1 MIYVVDPRQNRL
13 FDSFE
18 GVIPPA
24 GRKIIENGWQ
34 GLFRHAILEVMPVG
48 NLAKHFSDSRGAP
61 TKELFSMAGL
71 VFLADFF
78 DWNPQEA
85 VEAYI
90 FHSDVQYAL
99 NTEPGVTL
107 CTRTLERY
115 QQLFR
120 DNDLAA
126 RVFDKVT
133 TRLIEALELDVSRQ
147 RLDSTHVFSHMAT
160 FGRTKLMAIAIKRF
174 RTQLQRH
181 DRGAYAALPDD
192 FRQRYAAA
200 QARLFADA
208 KDTDTRAR
216 YRQQA
221 AEDLHFLI
229 TRFADRADHT
239 SRSTYKALI
248 TIFDQQCE
256 LRGEKVV
263 VKAKTGGDCI
273 QNPSDLD
280 ATYDGH
286 KGPGYQVQLAET
298 CVPSNEVQRITA
310 ALPQTACAPDAD
322 AVVPMLEQLVQAA
335 RLPNEMLA
343 DTLYTGDENVEAAA
357 ARGVD
362 LVGPVPGRAP
372 ESDPTALSVDD
383 FAWDERTGLIGAC
396 PAGHKPTSCARD
408 AATATTRFEMPASAC
423 SECPFRKQCPIKVTN
438 NGAFTLDVADKE
450 RRLAGRRVEEA
461 TEVFKER
468 YAARSGIES
477 TNSGLKNRLG
487 LGHLRVRGRGSV
499 FRVLLHKVAGW
510 NVLRAAASAKL
521 RAWVKTQVAQTL
533 KSGESGP
540 IARPCAPFFGCETAF
555 HSFLGFP
562 TGVPTVFRPHS
573 PREQNQATDHER
585 SSVGDIKL
593 EFSRGFFKLAT
604 LPDGEGV

>member
-1 MIYVVDPRQNRL
+1 MIYAVDPRQNRL
-13 FDSFE
+13 FDPFE

-24 GRKIIENGWQ
+24 GHKIIANGWQ
-34 GLFRHAILEVMPVG
+34 AIFRHVLLELMPVG
-48 NLAKHFSDSRGAP
+48 DLAKHFSNSLGAP
-61 TKELFSMAGL
+61 TKELYSMAGL

-78 DWNPQEA
+78 DWSPQEA
-85 VEAYI
+85 VVAYI

-107 CTRTLERY
+107 CTRTIERY

-174 RTQLQRH
+174 LTQLQRH
-181 DRGAYAALPDD
+181 DSDAYAALPDD
-192 FRQRYAAA
+192 FRQRYAPA
-200 QARLFADA
+200 QARLFAGA
-208 KDTDTRAR
+208 KDADTRTR

-221 AEDLHFLI
+221 ADDLHFLI
-229 TRFADRADHT
+229 TRFADRPDHT

-256 LRGEKVV
+256 LSGEKVV
-263 VKAKTGGDCI
+263 VKAKTGGDCV

-298 CVPSNEVQRITA
+298 CVPSNAVQLITG
-310 ALPQTACAPDAD
+310 ALPQTACEPDAG
-322 AVVPMLEQLVQAA
+322 AVVPMLDQLEQAA
-335 RLPNEMLA
+335 RLPGEMLA

-372 ESDPTALSVDD
+372 ESDPEALSVDD
-383 FAWDERTGLIGAC
+383 FAWDERTGMIDAC
-396 PAGHKPTSCARD
+396 PAGHAPTSCSRD
-408 AATATTRFEMPASAC
+408 AATARTRFEMPASAC
-423 SECPFRKQCPIKVTN
+423 SECPFRKQCPIKSTN
-438 NGAFTLDVADKE
+438 DGTFTLDVTDKE

-461 TEVFKER
+461 TEVFQER
-468 YAARSGIES
+468 YAPRSGIES

-487 LGHLRVRGRGSV
+487 LGRLRVRGRGSV

-510 NVLRAAASAKL
+510 NLLRAAASEKL
-521 RAWVKTQVAQTL
+521 RARMRIQVAQTL

-540 IARPCAPFFGCETAF
+540 IARPLAPVFR
-555 HSFLGFP
+555 LWNGFP
-562 TGVPTVFRPHS
+562 LVLGIPHGCS
-573 PREQNQATDHER
+573 HR
-585 SSVGDIKL
+585 
-593 EFSRGFFKLAT
+593 FLAS
-604 LPDGEGV
+604 LAA

>member
-1 MIYVVDPRQNRL
+1 MINVVDPRQNRL
-13 FDSFE
+13 FDPFE

-34 GLFRHAILEVMPVG
+34 GVFRHAILEVMPVG
-48 NLAKHFSDSRGAP
+48 YLAKHFSDSLGAP

-71 VFLADFF
+71 VFLDDFF

-90 FHSDVQYAL
+90 FRADVQYAL

-126 RVFDKVT
+126 QVFHNVT
-133 TRLIEALELDVSRQ
+133 TKLIEDLDLDVSRQ

-174 RTQLQRH
+174 LTQLQRH
-181 DRGAYAALPDD
+181 DSDAYAALPDN
-192 FRQRYAAA
+192 FRQRYAPP

-208 KDTDTRAR
+208 KDADTRTR

-221 AEDLHFLI
+221 ADDLHFLI
-229 TRFADRADHT
+229 TRFVDRPDHT

-248 TIFDQQCE
+248 TIFGQQCE
-256 LRGEKVV
+256 LSGAKVV
-263 VKAKTGGDCI
+263 VKAKTGGDCV
-273 QNPSDLD
+273 QNPSDPD

-298 CVPSNEVQRITA
+298 CVPGNEVQLITGT
-310 ALPQTACAPDAD
+310 LPQTACEPDAD
-322 AVVPMLEQLVQAA
+322 AVVPMLDQLEQAA
-335 RLPNEMLA
+335 RLPEEMLA

-357 ARGVD
+357 VRGVD
-362 LVGPVPGRAP
+362 LIGPVPGRAP
-372 ESDPTALSVDD
+372 QSDPAALSVDD
-383 FAWDERTGLIGAC
+383 FAWDERTGRIDAC
-396 PAGHKPTSCARD
+396 PAGHKPTSCSRD
-408 AATATTRFEMPASAC
+408 AATARTRFEMPASAC
-423 SECPFRKQCPIKVTN
+423 SACPFRKQCPIQSTN
-438 NGAFTLDVADKE
+438 DGKFTLDVSDKE
-450 RRLAGRRVEEA
+450 RRLAGRRVEET
-461 TEVFKER
+461 TEVFQER
-468 YAARSGIES
+468 YAPRSGIES

-487 LGHLRVRGRGSV
+487 LGRLRVRGRGSV
-499 FRVLLHKVAGW
+499 FRVILHKVAGW

-521 RAWVKTQVAQTL
+521 RAWVTTQVAQTL

-540 IARPCAPFFGCETAF
+540 IARHFALVFGLWNAF
-555 HSFLGFP
+555 PLVL
-562 TGVPTVFRPHS
+562 GVPHGRTHPLL
-573 PREQNQATDHER
+573 A
-585 SSVGDIKL
+585 
-593 EFSRGFFKLAT
+593 SRAA
-604 LPDGEGV
+604 